1 MYTAFHH
8 SLRYLGQDDN
18 KALVA
23 YLTGD
28 SPLAPA
34 AMPTAGDAARTVGA
48 GRSHYLALCAGCHAA
63 NGKGKPNVSVAMQG
77 KSTLRNVDPHNLIA
91 VMLTGN
97 DAENFTGTPP
107 MKATPGFATKHAYRE
122 K

>member
-63 NGKGKPNVSVAMQG
+63 HGQGKPNVSVAMQRSEERSVG
-77 KSTLRNVDPHNLIA
+77 KACVRTCRSRWS
-91 VMLTGN
+91 
-97 DAENFTGTPP
+97 
-107 MKATPGFATKHAYRE
+107 PGH
-122 K
+122 

>member
-18 KALVA
+18 KALLA

-63 NGKGKPNVSVAMQG
+63 NGQGKPNVSVALQG
-77 KSTLRNVDPHNLIA
+77 KSTLRNVDTHHLLEVLI
-91 VMLTGN
+91 TGIHSQK
-97 DAENFTGTPP
+97 FPGTP
-107 MKATPGFATKHAYRE
+107 ATQAKP
-122 K
+122 